1 MTPHRIAASLVIA
14 ALATVAAAGCG
25 DDDDTAASAPAP
37 AGTSA
42 AASAAAST
50 DAAESPYCQASL
62 QWSVHELTPFDDS
75 DPAQTQRYMDEYGAF
90 VERSRSLAPTE
101 IAADW
106 TVNADGIAQV
116 FVPVLQ
122 KYGYS
127 IERVASEGTPE
138 EQSLLDAPPA
148 DIAAAQDRIQAYDAR
163 VCASR
168 QPPAADVRFEGPAS
182 TAYCEAVT
190 AFDDA
195 NDEAFGTGADP
206 AAVEQFVTS
215 SRFHDLLSATEA
227 AAPPEIHDDAV
238 AVEDFVAE
246 HGVPA
251 LQRYGYDLRRLLL
264 EGTPA
269 DRAALQ
275 SSDPAI
281 FEAFSRTV
289 AYEEQLC
296 GLEG

>member
-25 DDDDTAASAPAP
+25 DDDDSATSAAAP

-42 AASAAAST
+42 AASAAAA
-50 DAAESPYCQASL
+50 DSPYCRAAL
-62 QWSVHELTPFDDS
+62 EWSVHELTPFDDA
-75 DPAQTQRYMDEYGAF
+75 DPAATERYMDEYGAF
-90 VERSRSLAPTE
+90 IVRSRSLAPTE

-106 TVNADGIAQV
+106 TVNADGIAHV
-116 FVPVLQ
+116 FLPVLQ

-127 IERVASEGTPE
+127 LERVASEGTPE
-138 EQSLLDAPPA
+138 EQATLDAPPA

-168 QPPAADVRFEGPAS
+168 QPPAADVRFVGPAS

-215 SRFHDLLSATEA
+215 PRFHDLLSAAEA
-227 AAPPEIHDDAV
+227 AAPPEIHDDAA
-238 AVEDFVAE
+238 AVEDFTAE

-281 FEAFSRTV
+281 FDAFSRTL

-296 GLEG
+296 GLDG